1 MKVSTD
7 CGDYVTNEQTFGVGA
22 KALSVTGN
30 VTLNAASTAFPCG
43 TIARFYYQLHPEIS
57 SFALNDSGSIPIPMS
72 QSGIAWP
79 SDIGRHVNPSDLNLA
94 GFSVTDERWLV
105 WFRPAARSDFYKLD
119 GIINQDV
126 PAGTYTLTLD
136 NSNFFITQKL
146 MPLSDKN
153 GLVSASPILS
163 VTETSFWVSPFWPWE
178 LDVSFYLL
186 SFLQNG
192 WLRREIGKNSND
204 DYELFFSYKLQLYF
218 D

>member
-1 MKVSTD
+1 M
-7 CGDYVTNEQTFGVGA
+7 TNEQTFGTGA
-22 KALSVTGN
+22 TALSGPT
-30 VTLNAASTAFPCG
+30 NAALTPTSTAFPCG
-43 TIARFYYQLHPEIS
+43 TIARFYYQLQPEIS
-57 SFALNDSGSIPIPMS
+57 SFALTSGATPIPMS

-79 SDIGRHVNPSDLNLA
+79 SDIGRHVNPSNLDLA

-136 NSNFFITQKL
+136 NSKFCITQKL

-153 GLVSASPILS
+153 GSVSANLTLS
-163 VTETSFWVSPFWPWE
+163 VIETSFWVSPFWPWE
-178 LDVSFYLL
+178 LDVSYYLL

-204 DYELFFSYKLQLYF
+204 DDGLFFSYKLQLYF